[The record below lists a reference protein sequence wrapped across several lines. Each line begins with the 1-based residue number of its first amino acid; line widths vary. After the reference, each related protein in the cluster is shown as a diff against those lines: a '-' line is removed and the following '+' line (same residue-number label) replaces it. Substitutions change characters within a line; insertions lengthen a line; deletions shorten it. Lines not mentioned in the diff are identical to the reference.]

1 MMEKERTREKR
12 ADVSAE
18 SVTLGWRHSG
28 PRRTPELTC
37 GSSLMSPLRGHGGGV
52 ASVSG
57 VLGGRSLGDAGET
70 VGTDADSGVVH
81 PCGRERQRLLR
92 YPQKLREVG
101 TIPLQSFQKEPSVM
115 TP

>member
-1 MMEKERTREKR
+1 M
-12 ADVSAE
+12 
-18 SVTLGWRHSG
+18 
-28 PRRTPELTC
+28 
-37 GSSLMSPLRGHGGGV
+37 
-52 ASVSG
+52 SG
-57 VLGGRSLGDAGET
+57 VLGGRLLGDAGEKT

-81 PCGRERQRLLR
+81 PCGREHQGLLR

>member
-1 MMEKERTREKR
+1 MCLVSLEEGRLEMQREK
-12 ADVSAE
+12 
-18 SVTLGWRHSG
+18 
-28 PRRTPELTC
+28 
-37 GSSLMSPLRGHGGGV
+37 
-52 ASVSG
+52 
-57 VLGGRSLGDAGET
+57 T

-81 PCGRERQRLLR
+81 PCGRERQGLLR